1 MRLIFDSEARIEYP
15 AASRVIPRASRSRLS
30 CEPSSMRRTTDPG
43 SPALT
48 FASLPSRPQGPKS
61 ATKTLRAVLGRL
73 RKWKEITENV
83 QREARRRPA
92 AIEKMAEKMTNK
104 RYG

>member
-1 MRLIFDSEARIEYP
+1 MEYP

-48 FASLPSRPQGPKS
+48 FASLPNRLQGPQS
-61 ATKTLRAVLGRL
+61 ATKSLRAVLARL
-73 RKWKEITENV
+73 QRRKEDKDFT
-83 QREARRRPA
+83 
-92 AIEKMAEKMTNK
+92 
-104 RYG
+104 